1 MHPAPLR
8 FGPFVI
14 DPVAYRLTKGS
25 TSLELAPKAFDLLL
39 LLARQPGRL
48 VTKDDILAAL
58 WPDVAVT
65 DNALTQVVSDVR
77 QTLGDSPAQPKFIET
92 VPRRGYRFVAEVY
105 NKPLVVAGFEPL
117 DILAS
122 VAMLLTQLREGR

>member
-1 MHPAPLR
+1 MTGTPLC

-14 DPVAYRLTKGS
+14 DPVAYRLTRDS
-25 TSLELAPKAFDLLL
+25 AALDLAPKAFDLLL

-48 VTKDDILAAL
+48 VTKGDILAAL

-77 QTLGDSPAQPKFIET
+77 QTLGDSPAEPKFIET
-92 VPRRGYRFVAEVY
+92 VPRRGYRFVAEV
-105 NKPLVVAGFEPL
+105 EPW
-117 DILAS
+117 S
-122 VAMLLTQLREGR
+122 LTSPESSKSPRSSESPESPA